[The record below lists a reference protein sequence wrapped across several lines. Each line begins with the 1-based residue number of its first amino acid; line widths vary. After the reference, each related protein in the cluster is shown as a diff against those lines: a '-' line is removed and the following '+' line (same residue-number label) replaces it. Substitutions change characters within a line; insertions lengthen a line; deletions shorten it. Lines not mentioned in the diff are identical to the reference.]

1 MFSFCSMMTDS
12 EDDVAHGAFEAA
24 VQNWPHERFTLRNGT
39 MVIRKHP

>member
-1 MFSFCSMMTDS
+1 MMTDS